1 MMEEYKMEREL
12 PFQINQTKPFIDQL
26 SDWIGDVFYDILPEK
41 KFELR
46 DEQVFMAFQLAKSYK
61 NQSVIFSEA
70 GVGTGKTIVYL
81 LYAIMYARY
90 TGKPAIIACANE
102 SLIEQLVK
110 EDGDIRKLE
119 QALDIKIDARL
130 AKSPEQYLCLQ
141 KFKQVQDLEEIEEE
155 VDHVFEHIPNF
166 IFDYQTMQTF
176 KPYGDRKEFPLIND
190 DTWKLMN
197 ADVFYDCKTCV
208 DRHRCGQTLTRDY
221 YRKATDLIIC
231 SQDFYMM
238 HIWTKEARTR
248 EGQLAFLPAASSVV
262 FDEGHLLEVASQKA
276 LTYSLNE
283 AMIQKPLLSVLTNDI
298 REPLAQA
305 IEEALQIAPTFFQQ
319 LFKESEVVKGSNRC
333 KIIQSQNLMKKGKQL
348 IYLLEKVDEELV
360 FESEMHTIDSYVLNV
375 VMEYLD
381 AIEFSLKLFVEKEGT
396 ISWTLKNEQ
405 TCTLVVMPQMVNDVL
420 QERVFSKKMP
430 YVFSSATMS
439 ENGSFDYMASSL
451 GISHYDSF
459 TVDSPFDYEAQ
470 MKVAIPVVSNE
481 QDVFNEIKKA
491 LEKTNHHAL
500 LLVNSKEELEK
511 IKIFFKSEN
520 IHCLFEGDKEIS
532 QLIDEFE
539 KDKAINLCSYSLWE
553 GLDVPGDALQHVIIC
568 SLPFPP
574 NDPVFQAKRKRATTP
589 FIQVDIPYMHLRMRQ
604 GIGRLIRSERDSG
617 WITILDSRLQDHQMY
632 QQIIQLIPEKVTIQK

>member
-1 MMEEYKMEREL
+1 MGREL
-12 PFQINQTKPFIDQL
+12 PFQMNQTKPFIDQL
-26 SDWIGDVFYDILPEK
+26 SDWIGDVFYDILPTK

-61 NQSVIFSEA
+61 NQSVIFGEA

-102 SLIEQLVK
+102 SLIEQLVR

-119 QALDIKIDARL
+119 QALNLKIDARL

-141 KFKQVQDLEEIEEE
+141 KFKQVQDLEEIEKE
-155 VDHVFEHIPNF
+155 VDYVFEEIPNF
-166 IFDYQTMQTF
+166 IFNSQTMQTF
-176 KPYGDRKEFPLIND
+176 NPYGDRKEFPLIND
-190 DTWKLMN
+190 DAWKLMN

-238 HIWTKEARTR
+238 HIWTKEARIR
-248 EGQLAFLPAASSVV
+248 EGQLAFLPVASSVV

-298 REPLAQA
+298 RESLAQA
-305 IEEALQIAPTFFQQ
+305 IEEALQMVPIFFQQ
-319 LFKESEVVKGSNRC
+319 LFEESEAVKGSNRC
-333 KIIQSQNLMKKGKQL
+333 KIIQSQNLMKIGKQL
-348 IYLLEKVDEELV
+348 VNLLEKVDEELV

-381 AIEFSLKLFVEKEGT
+381 AIESSLILFLEKEST
-396 ISWTLKNEQ
+396 ISWTLKNGQ
-405 TCTLVVMPQMVNDVL
+405 TCTLVVMPQMVDDVL
-420 QERVFSKKMP
+420 KERVFSQKMP

-439 ENGSFDYMASSL
+439 KNGSFNYMASTL
-451 GISHYDSF
+451 GITQYDSF
-459 TVDSPFDYEAQ
+459 TVNSPFNYETQ
-470 MKVAIPVVSNE
+470 MKVAVPIVSSE
-481 QDVFNEIKKA
+481 QDVLNEIKKA

-500 LLVNSKEELEK
+500 LLVNSKEELKK
-511 IKIFFKSEN
+511 IKTFLKREK

-532 QLIDEFE
+532 QLIDEFKQE
-539 KDKAINLCSYSLWE
+539 KAINLCSFSLWE
-553 GLDVPGDALQHVIIC
+553 GLDIPGDALQHVIIC

-574 NDPVFQAKRKRATTP
+574 NDPVFQAKRKRARTP
-589 FIQVDIPYMHLRMRQ
+589 FKEVDIPYMHLRMRQ
-604 GIGRLIRSERDSG
+604 GIGRLIRSKQDSG
-617 WITILDSRLQDHQMY
+617 WITILDRRLQEHQMY
-632 QQIIQLIPEKVTIQK
+632 QEIIQLLPEKITIQK

>member
-1 MMEEYKMEREL
+1 
-12 PFQINQTKPFIDQL
+12 
-26 SDWIGDVFYDILPEK
+26 
-41 KFELR
+41 
-46 DEQVFMAFQLAKSYK
+46 
-61 NQSVIFSEA
+61 
-70 GVGTGKTIVYL
+70 
-81 LYAIMYARY
+81 
-90 TGKPAIIACANE
+90 
-102 SLIEQLVK
+102 
-110 EDGDIRKLE
+110 
-119 QALDIKIDARL
+119 
-130 AKSPEQYLCLQ
+130 
-141 KFKQVQDLEEIEEE
+141 
-155 VDHVFEHIPNF
+155 IPNF

-298 REPLAQA
+298 RESLAQA

-451 GISHYDSF
+451 GITHYDSF